1 MKNPS
6 KAQDSRNKKITLEL
20 NNGLIHILFSNTA
33 EAGKKQNNQPKK
45 GH

>member
-20 NNGLIHILFSNTA
+20 NNGLVQILFTNTA
-33 EAGKKQNNQPKK
+33 QACKKQNNQPKN

>member
-6 KAQDSRNKKITLEL
+6 KTKDSRNKKITLEL
-20 NNGLIHILFSNTA
+20 KNGLVQILFTNIV
-33 EAGKKQNNQPKK
+33 EAGKKQNNQPKN

>member
-6 KAQDSRNKKITLEL
+6 KTQDSRNKKITLEL
-20 NNGLIHILFSNTA
+20 KNGLVQILFTNTA
-33 EAGKKQNNQPKK
+33 EAGKKQNNQPKN